1 MSRRSGTS
9 GQNADLL
16 KMQIGYESM
25 GFARGWAEARH
36 PRGSHLG

>member
-9 GQNADLL
+9 GQDADLL

-25 GFARGWAEARH
+25 GFALR
-36 PRGSHLG
+36 LGRS